1 MDVSRFQSIQ
11 RYVDFTPECARLL
24 QRFLTVA
31 RPELAL
37 VVDDFYAAISRDP
50 GASAAITGGA
60 AQVER
65 LKSTLR
71 HWLVTLLEGPHDE
84 AYVASRNRIGQ
95 VHVRIDLSQEYML
108 TAMNRLRIGLIRIAV
123 KSVAP
128 SELEA
133 TCEALH
139 RALDLELALM
149 LDTYRDDSAAR
160 VDASARLAAVG
171 QIAASIAHELRNPL
185 GVVESSLYLLGQRLN
200 KLAVSDAVLDKHT
213 ARMQDQLRLCSN
225 TITSLLDMVRD
236 VPLSRSRFALGELLT
251 ECLARTPAPADVEVR
266 VDVDLDVSV
275 IADREQLAAALS
287 NLLRNAFEAVA
298 ATNEKSVRL
307 YAKETAD
314 GVEIVIE
321 DTGVG
326 VEEVHRSRIF
336 DVLFTTRAKGTGLG
350 LALCKK
356 IVERHGGEV
365 ALLPNLGRGAR
376 FRLWLPSTAAPDAP
390 NPSNP

>member
-1 MDVSRFQSIQ
+1 
-11 RYVDFTPECARLL
+11 
-24 QRFLTVA
+24 
-31 RPELAL
+31 

-50 GASAAITGGA
+50 GASAAITGGT

-65 LKSTLR
+65 LKSTLH

-95 VHVRIDLSQEYML
+95 VHVRINLSQEYML
-108 TAMNRLRIGLIRIAV
+108 TAMNRLRVGLVRIAV
-123 KSVAP
+123 KSVPP
-128 SELEA
+128 SELQA

-149 LDTYRDDSAAR
+149 LDTYRVDSAAR
-160 VDASARLAAVG
+160 IDASARLAAVG

-200 KLAVSDAVLDKHT
+200 KLALSDAVLNKHT
-213 ARMQDQLRLCSN
+213 MRMQDQLRLCSN

-236 VPLSRSRFALGELLT
+236 VPLSRSRFALSELLT
-251 ECLARTPAPADVEVR
+251 ECLARTPAPPGADVQ
-266 VDVDLDVSV
+266 VDVDIALSV
-275 IADREQLAAALS
+275 VADREQLAAALT

-298 ATNEKSVRL
+298 ATDEKWIRL
-307 YAKETAD
+307 HAREAAG
-314 GVEIVIE
+314 GVEIFVE

-326 VEEVHRSRIF
+326 IEEVHRSRVF
-336 DVLFTTRAKGTGLG
+336 DVLFTTRPKGTGLG

-356 IVERHGGEV
+356 IVERHGGEI

-376 FRLWLPSTAAPDAP
+376 FRLWLPAATTLDVP
-390 NPSNP
+390 NPAKP